1 MAAPVA
7 VLALG
12 ATVIGFLQV
21 PGAWHLVN
29 DWLEP
34 TLIAAPDIE
43 PTAAAEWIVSI
54 VSVGLALA
62 AIALAAWVFVLDPTR
77 RTRLM
82 RAPAGREL
90 LLDQYRFDEV
100 YEEAVVQPGRDL
112 GDVFTDRVER
122 YGIQGSIEGVV
133 RAVIDSGRGLRT
145 VESGLVRSYAFAM
158 IAGVA
163 VVGAVL
169 VLAMR

>member
-1 MAAPVA
+1 

-12 ATVIGFLQV
+12 ATFIGLVQV

-77 RTRLM
+77 RTRLV
-82 RAPAGREL
+82 RAPA
-90 LLDQYRFDEV
+90 
-100 YEEAVVQPGRDL
+100 GRDL

-122 YGIQGSIEGVV
+122 YGVQGSIEGVV
-133 RAVIDSGRGLRT
+133 RTVIDAGRGLRT

>member
-12 ATVIGFLQV
+12 ATFIGFLQV

-34 TLIAAPDIE
+34 ALIAAPDIE

-77 RTRLM
+77 RTRLL
-82 RAPAGREL
+82 RAPAGRDL
-90 LLDQYRFDEV
+90 LQDQYRFDEV

-112 GDVFTDRVER
+112 GDVLTTRVER
-122 YGIQGSIEGVV
+122 YGVEGSIEGVV
-133 RAVIDSGRGLRT
+133 RTVIDAGRGLRT
-145 VESGLVRSYAFAM
+145 VQSGLVRSYAFAM
-158 IAGVA
+158 IGGVA